1 MYLYYVHTMF
11 MTGLPIEVQ
20 KSKVAQM
27 LRSQNYQN
35 VKIRPPVPAKQQ
47 GSRSRTEIGH
57 QTLPSSFRTSHK
69 AHCFDGHGH
78 FKDSA
83 EDLKHHV
90 LTSKLD
96 HSVKATKRMDD
107 SAIGSSETDS
117 SYDDVDAQPLR
128 IMSSGTAESYSSLSS
143 YDVVS
148 HLSDTELG
156 SCNDCDSL
164 RLPQTSKGYHPAA
177 MKEVEELKNLVHQ
190 LSIKVE
196 VLYIYTVFILI
207 LHMI

>member
-1 MYLYYVHTMF
+1 
-11 MTGLPIEVQ
+11 MTGLPIKDIEVQ
-20 KSKVAQM
+20 KSKGIQTV
-27 LRSQNYQN
+27 RSQNYQN
-35 VKIRPPVPAKQQ
+35 VKLRPPVPAKQQ
-47 GSRSRTEIGH
+47 GSRNRTEIGH

-69 AHCFDGHGH
+69 VHCFDGHAH
-78 FKDSA
+78 LKDSA
-83 EDLKHHV
+83 EDLKRHI

-96 HSVKATKRMDD
+96 HCVNATKRMDD

-128 IMSSGTAESYSSLSS
+128 VMSSGRTESYSSLSS

-164 RLPQTSKGYHPAA
+164 RLPQTSKGYHPAS

-190 LSIKVE
+190 LSIKVK
-196 VLYIYTVFILI
+196 VLRIMLKFSFHLKNVRPY
-207 LHMI
+207 